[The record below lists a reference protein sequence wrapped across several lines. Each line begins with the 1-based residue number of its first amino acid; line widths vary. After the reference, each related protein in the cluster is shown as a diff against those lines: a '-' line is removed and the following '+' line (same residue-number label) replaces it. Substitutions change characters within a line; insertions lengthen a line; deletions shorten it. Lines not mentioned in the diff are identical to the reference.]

1 VLRAVVTNGPNGLEV
16 FLAAGDEHSSESEY
30 TPEDCEF
37 APDNPEEFT
46 GLGDCG
52 AGPSPILPETKELA
66 WGAGTFIVF
75 ALLMRFFLYPRL
87 RRSMDAR
94 YEAIRAG
101 HTEADAMRQAARSE
115 VSAYEAALAEVK
127 AEATARVDAA
137 RAQLEQERSAQL
149 AEANERISAR
159 RDAAAA
165 DAAAAHEAAR
175 AEIGSAV
182 ALVASR
188 TVELATGKAPD
199 AAAVSRVV
207 DDAMSAGVSR

>member
-16 FLAAGDEHSSESEY
+16 FLAAEDESSGESEY
-30 TPEDCEF
+30 TPADCEF

-52 AGPSPILPETKELA
+52 AGPSPILPEIKELA
-66 WGAGTFIVF
+66 WGSGTFIVF

-115 VSAYEAALAEVK
+115 VAAYESALAEVK
-127 AEATARVDAA
+127 AEAAARVDAA
-137 RAQLEQERSAQL
+137 RAQLEQERGAQL

-159 RDAAAA
+159 RDAAVAE
-165 DAAAAHEAAR
+165 AAAAHEAAR

-182 ALVASR
+182 ASVASR

-199 AAAVSRVV
+199 AATVSRVV
-207 DDAMSAGVSR
+207 EDSMSAGVSR

>member
-16 FLAAGDEHSSESEY
+16 FLAADSESSPESEY

-37 APDNPEEFT
+37 APDNPEAFT

-52 AGPSPILPETKELA
+52 AGPSPILPEAKELA

-115 VSAYEAALAEVK
+115 VATYESALAEVK
-127 AEATARVDAA
+127 AEASARVDAA
-137 RAQLEQERSAQL
+137 RAQLEQERGAQL

-165 DAAAAHEAAR
+165 EAAAAHEAAR

-182 ALVASR
+182 AAVASR

-199 AAAVSRVV
+199 AATMSRVV
-207 DDAMSAGVSR
+207 DEAMSAGVSR

>member
-1 VLRAVVTNGPNGLEV
+1 MLRAVVTNGPNGLEV
-16 FLAAGDEHSSESEY
+16 FLAAGDESSGKSEY
-30 TPEDCEF
+30 TPADCEF
-37 APDNPEEFT
+37 APDNPEEFP

>member
-1 VLRAVVTNGPNGLEV
+1 MLRAVVTNGPNGLEV
-16 FLAAGDEHSSESEY
+16 FLAADSESSSESEY

-37 APDNPEEFT
+37 APDNPEAFT

-52 AGPSPILPETKELA
+52 AGPSPILPEAKELA

-115 VSAYEAALAEVK
+115 VANYESALAEVK
-127 AEATARVDAA
+127 AEASARVDAA
-137 RAQLEQERSAQL
+137 RAQLEQERGAQL

-165 DAAAAHEAAR
+165 EAAAAHEAAR

-182 ALVASR
+182 AAVASR

-199 AAAVSRVV
+199 AATMSRVV
-207 DDAMSAGVSR
+207 DEAMSAGVSR

>member
-1 VLRAVVTNGPNGLEV
+1 MLRAVVTNGPNGLEV
-16 FLAAGDEHSSESEY
+16 FLAADSESSSESEY

-37 APDNPEEFT
+37 APDNPEAFT
-46 GLGDCG
+46 GFGDCG
-52 AGPSPILPETKELA
+52 AGPSPILPEAKELA

-101 HTEADAMRQAARSE
+101 HTEADAMRQSARSE
-115 VSAYEAALAEVK
+115 VATYESALAEVK
-127 AEATARVDAA
+127 AEASARVDAA
-137 RAQLEQERSAQL
+137 RAQLEQERGAQL

-165 DAAAAHEAAR
+165 EAAAAHEAAR

-182 ALVASR
+182 ASVASR
-188 TVELATGKAPD
+188 TVELATGKALTPRRCRGW
-199 AAAVSRVV
+199 SRT
-207 DDAMSAGVSR
+207 R

>member
-1 VLRAVVTNGPNGLEV
+1 MLRAVVTNGPNGLEV
-16 FLAAGDEHSSESEY
+16 FLAADSESSSESEY

-37 APDNPEEFT
+37 APDNPEAFT

-52 AGPSPILPETKELA
+52 AGPSPILPEAKELA

-115 VSAYEAALAEVK
+115 VANYESALAEVK
-127 AEATARVDAA
+127 AEASARVDAA
-137 RAQLEQERSAQL
+137 RAQLEQERGAQL

-165 DAAAAHEAAR
+165 EAAAVHEAAR

-182 ALVASR
+182 AAVASR

-199 AAAVSRVV
+199 AATVSRVV
-207 DDAMSAGVSR
+207 DEAMSAGVSR

>member
-1 VLRAVVTNGPNGLEV
+1 MLRAVVTNGPNGLEV

-37 APDNPEEFT
+37 APDNPSEFA

-159 RDAAAA
+159 R
-165 DAAAAHEAAR
+165 
-175 AEIGSAV
+175 EIGRAHV
-182 ALVASR
+182 
-188 TVELATGKAPD
+188 
-199 AAAVSRVV
+199 
-207 DDAMSAGVSR
+207 

>member
-1 VLRAVVTNGPNGLEV
+1 MLRAVVTNGPNGLEV
-16 FLAAGDEHSSESEY
+16 FLAADSESSSESEY

-52 AGPSPILPETKELA
+52 AGPSPILPEAKELA

-115 VSAYEAALAEVK
+115 VAAYESALAEVK
-127 AEATARVDAA
+127 AEASARVDAA
-137 RAQLEQERSAQL
+137 RAQLEQERGAQL

-165 DAAAAHEAAR
+165 EAAAAHEAAR
-175 AEIGSAV
+175 AEMGSAV
-182 ALVASR
+182 AAVASR

-199 AAAVSRVV
+199 AATVSRVV

>member
-1 VLRAVVTNGPNGLEV
+1 MLRAVVTNGPNGLEV
-16 FLAAGDEHSSESEY
+16 FLAADSESSSESEY

-37 APDNPEEFT
+37 APDNPEAFT

-52 AGPSPILPETKELA
+52 AGPSPILPEAKELA

-101 HTEADAMRQAARSE
+101 HTEAAAMRQAARSE
-115 VSAYEAALAEVK
+115 VANYESALAEVK
-127 AEATARVDAA
+127 AEASARVDAA
-137 RAQLEQERSAQL
+137 RAQLEQERGAQL

-165 DAAAAHEAAR
+165 EAAAAHEAAR

-182 ALVASR
+182 AAVASR

-199 AAAVSRVV
+199 AATVSRVV
-207 DDAMSAGVSR
+207 DEAMSAGVSR

>member
-1 VLRAVVTNGPNGLEV
+1 MLRAVVTNGPNGLEV
-16 FLAAGDEHSSESEY
+16 FLAAEDESSSESEY

-37 APDNPEEFT
+37 APDNPEAFT

-52 AGPSPILPETKELA
+52 AGPSPILPEAKELA

-115 VSAYEAALAEVK
+115 VATYESALAEVK
-127 AEATARVDAA
+127 AEASARVDAA
-137 RAQLEQERSAQL
+137 RAQLEQERGAQL

-165 DAAAAHEAAR
+165 EAAAAHEAAR

-182 ALVASR
+182 AAVASR

-199 AAAVSRVV
+199 AATMSRVV
-207 DDAMSAGVSR
+207 DEAMSAGVSR

>member
-1 VLRAVVTNGPNGLEV
+1 MLRAVVTNGPNGLEV
-16 FLAAGDEHSSESEY
+16 FLAAGDESSGESEY
-30 TPEDCEF
+30 TPADCEF

-52 AGPSPILPETKELA
+52 AGPSPILPEAKELA

-115 VSAYEAALAEVK
+115 VAAYESALAEVK
-127 AEATARVDAA
+127 AEASARVDAA
-137 RAQLEQERSAQL
+137 RAQLEQERGAQL

-165 DAAAAHEAAR
+165 EAAAAHEAAR

-182 ALVASR
+182 AAVASR

-199 AAAVSRVV
+199 AATVSRVV